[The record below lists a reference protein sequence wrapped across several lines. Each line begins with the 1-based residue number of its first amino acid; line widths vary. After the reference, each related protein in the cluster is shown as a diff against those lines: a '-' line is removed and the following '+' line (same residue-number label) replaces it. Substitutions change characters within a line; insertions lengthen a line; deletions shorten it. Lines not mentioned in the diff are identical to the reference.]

1 MNPGPGRRVSDSAY
15 RGARE
20 RICTMF
26 TGIVEEVGRVRAIQR
41 RTGYQRTTVEAK
53 RVLEDVSVGDSISID
68 GACHTV
74 VEAER
79 HAFSFESVSET
90 LERTTLG
97 RLETGHRVNLERSL
111 KLSDR
116 LGGHLVAGH
125 VDGMGRVMERRR
137 WADNMTF
144 RIGMPEEL
152 SAYLAAKGSI
162 AVDGISLTV
171 VAASARDFT
180 VTVIPHTAEATTI
193 GERRVGDAV
202 NLEVDLVARYLERLT
217 GGCTDNGNPGTLR
230 NVGIGSEREGV
241 S

>member
-1 MNPGPGRRVSDSAY
+1 
-15 RGARE
+15 
-20 RICTMF
+20 MF
-26 TGIVEEVGRVRAIQR
+26 TGIVEEVGLVRAIQR

-53 RVLEDVSVGDSISID
+53 RVLEDVSIGDSISID

-79 HAFSFESVSET
+79 RAFSFESVSET

-97 RLETGHRVNLERSL
+97 RLKTGDRVNLERSL

-125 VDGMGRVMERRR
+125 VDGMGTVMERRQR
-137 WADNMTF
+137 ADNMTF
-144 RIGMPEEL
+144 RIGMPEDL
-152 SAYLAAKGSI
+152 AAYLANKGSI
-162 AVDGISLTV
+162 AVDGISLTI
-171 VAASARDFT
+171 VAVGARHFT
-180 VTVIPHTAEATTI
+180 VTVIPHTVEATTI

-217 GGCTDNGNPGTLR
+217 GCRAENGSPATSR
-230 NVGIGSEREGV
+230 NVVFGSEGKGD

>member
-1 MNPGPGRRVSDSAY
+1 
-15 RGARE
+15 
-20 RICTMF
+20 MF
-26 TGIVEEVGRVRAIQR
+26 TGIVEEVGMVRAIQR

-53 RVLEDVSVGDSISID
+53 RVLEDVSIGDSISID

-79 HAFSFESVSET
+79 RAFSFESVSET

-97 RLETGHRVNLERSL
+97 RLETGDRVNLERSL

-125 VDGMGRVMERRR
+125 VDGTGRVLERRR
-137 WADNMTF
+137 WADNMVF
-144 RIGMPEEL
+144 RIGMQDEL
-152 SAYLAAKGSI
+152 AVYLAGKGSI
-162 AVDGISLTV
+162 AVDGISLTIV
-171 VAASARDFT
+171 SAGERDFT
-180 VTVIPHTAEATTI
+180 VTVIPHTMEATTI

-202 NLEVDLVARYLERLT
+202 NLEVDLVARYLEKLT
-217 GGCTDNGNPGTLR
+217 GRRAENGDLPTLR
-230 NVGIGSEREGV
+230 NVGFGSQREGV

>member
-1 MNPGPGRRVSDSAY
+1 
-15 RGARE
+15 
-20 RICTMF
+20 MF
-26 TGIVEEVGRVRAIQR
+26 TGIVEEVGQVRAIQR

-53 RVLEDVSVGDSISID
+53 RVLEDVSIGDSISID

-79 HAFSFESVSET
+79 RAFSFESVSET

-97 RLETGHRVNLERSL
+97 RLKTGDRVNLERSL

-125 VDGMGRVMERRR
+125 VDGMGTVMERRQR
-137 WADNMTF
+137 ADNMTF
-144 RIGMPEEL
+144 RIGMPEDL
-152 SAYLAAKGSI
+152 AAYLANKGSI
-162 AVDGISLTV
+162 AVDGISLTI
-171 VAASARDFT
+171 VAAGARHFT
-180 VTVIPHTAEATTI
+180 VTVIPHTVEATTI

-217 GGCTDNGNPGTLR
+217 GCRAENGSPATSR
-230 NVGIGSEREGV
+230 NVVFGSEGEGD

>member
-1 MNPGPGRRVSDSAY
+1 
-15 RGARE
+15 
-20 RICTMF
+20 MF
-26 TGIVEEVGRVRAIQR
+26 TGIVEEVGLVRAIQR

-53 RVLEDVSVGDSISID
+53 RVLEDVSIGDSISID

-79 HAFSFESVSET
+79 RAFSFESVSET

-97 RLETGHRVNLERSL
+97 RLETGDRVNLERSL

-125 VDGMGRVMERRR
+125 VDGTGRVLERRR
-137 WADNMTF
+137 WADNMVF
-144 RIGMPEEL
+144 RIGMQDEL
-152 SAYLAAKGSI
+152 AVYLAGKGSI
-162 AVDGISLTV
+162 AVDGISLTIV
-171 VAASARDFT
+171 SAGERDFT
-180 VTVIPHTAEATTI
+180 VTVIPHTMEATTI

-202 NLEVDLVARYLERLT
+202 NLEVDLVARYLEKLT
-217 GGCTDNGNPGTLR
+217 GRRAENGDLPTLR
-230 NVGIGSEREGV
+230 NVGFGSERERV

>member
-1 MNPGPGRRVSDSAY
+1 
-15 RGARE
+15 
-20 RICTMF
+20 MF
-26 TGIVEEVGRVRAIQR
+26 TGIVEEVGLVRAVQR
-41 RTGYQRTTVEAK
+41 RTGYQRTTVEAT

-97 RLETGHRVNLERSL
+97 RLETGHRVNLERSV

-144 RIGMPEEL
+144 RIVMPEEL

-171 VAASARDFT
+171 VAAGARDFT

>member
-1 MNPGPGRRVSDSAY
+1 MVS
-15 RGARE
+15 
-20 RICTMF
+20 MF
-26 TGIVEEVGRVRAIQR
+26 TGIVEEVGLVRAIQR
-41 RTGYQRTTVEAK
+41 RKGYQRTTVEAK
-53 RVLEDVSVGDSISID
+53 RVLEDVSIGDSISID

-79 HAFSFESVSET
+79 RSFSFESVSET

-97 RLETGHRVNLERSL
+97 RLKTGDRVNLERSM

-125 VDGMGRVMERRR
+125 VDGMGRVLERRR
-137 WADNMTF
+137 WSDNMVF
-144 RIGMPEEL
+144 RIGMQAEL
-152 SAYLAAKGSI
+152 AAYLADKGSI
-162 AVDGISLTV
+162 AVDGISLTIV
-171 VAASARDFT
+171 SAGARDFT
-180 VTVIPHTAEATTI
+180 VTVIPHTMEATTI

-202 NLEVDLVARYLERLT
+202 NLEVDLVARYLERLIGRT
-217 GGCTDNGNPGTLR
+217 ENGNLATFR

>member
-1 MNPGPGRRVSDSAY
+1 
-15 RGARE
+15 
-20 RICTMF
+20 MF
-26 TGIVEEVGRVRAIQR
+26 TGIVEEVGLVRAIQR

-53 RVLEDVSVGDSISID
+53 RVLEDVSIGDSISID

-79 HAFSFESVSET
+79 RAFSFESVSET

-97 RLETGHRVNLERSL
+97 RLKTGDRVNLERSL

-125 VDGMGRVMERRR
+125 VDGMGTVMERRQR
-137 WADNMTF
+137 ADNMTF
-144 RIGMPEEL
+144 RIGMPEDL
-152 SAYLAAKGSI
+152 AAYLANKGSI

-171 VAASARDFT
+171 VAAGARHFT
-180 VTVIPHTAEATTI
+180 VTVIPHTVEATTI

-217 GGCTDNGNPGTLR
+217 GCRAENGSPATSR
-230 NVGIGSEREGV
+230 NVVFGSEGEGD

>member
-1 MNPGPGRRVSDSAY
+1 MG
-15 RGARE
+15 
-20 RICTMF
+20 TMF
-26 TGIVEEVGRVRAIQR
+26 TGIVEEVGLVRAIQR

-53 RVLEDVSVGDSISID
+53 RVLEDVSIGDSISID

-79 HAFSFESVSET
+79 RAFSFESVSET

-97 RLETGHRVNLERSL
+97 RLETGDRVNLERSL

-125 VDGMGRVMERRR
+125 VDGTGRVLERRR
-137 WADNMTF
+137 WADNMVF
-144 RIGMPEEL
+144 RIGMQDEL
-152 SAYLAAKGSI
+152 AVYLAGKGSI
-162 AVDGISLTV
+162 AVDGISLTIV
-171 VAASARDFT
+171 SAGERDFT
-180 VTVIPHTAEATTI
+180 VTVIPHTMEATTI

-202 NLEVDLVARYLERLT
+202 NLEVDLVARYLEKLT
-217 GGCTDNGNPGTLR
+217 GRRAENGDLPTLR
-230 NVGIGSEREGV
+230 NVGFGSEREGV

>member
-1 MNPGPGRRVSDSAY
+1 
-15 RGARE
+15 
-20 RICTMF
+20 MF
-26 TGIVEEVGRVRAIQR
+26 TGIVEEVGLVRAIQR

-53 RVLEDVSVGDSISID
+53 RVLEDVSIGDSISID

-79 HAFSFESVSET
+79 RAFSFESVSET

-97 RLETGHRVNLERSL
+97 RLETGDRVNLERSL

-125 VDGMGRVMERRR
+125 VDGTGRVLERRR
-137 WADNMTF
+137 WADNMVF
-144 RIGMPEEL
+144 RIGMQDEL
-152 SAYLAAKGSI
+152 AVYLAGKGSI
-162 AVDGISLTV
+162 AVDGISLTIV
-171 VAASARDFT
+171 SAGERDFT
-180 VTVIPHTAEATTI
+180 VTVIPHTMEATTI

-202 NLEVDLVARYLERLT
+202 NLEVDLVARYLEKLT
-217 GGCTDNGNPGTLR
+217 GRRAENGDLPTLR
-230 NVGIGSEREGV
+230 NVGFGSEREGV

>member
-1 MNPGPGRRVSDSAY
+1 
-15 RGARE
+15 
-20 RICTMF
+20 MF
-26 TGIVEEVGRVRAIQR
+26 TGIVEEVGLVRAIQR

-53 RVLEDVSVGDSISID
+53 RVLEDVSIGDSISID
-68 GACHTV
+68 GVCHTV

-79 HAFSFESVSET
+79 RAFSFESVSET

-97 RLETGHRVNLERSL
+97 RLKTGDRVNLERSL

-125 VDGMGRVMERRR
+125 VDGTGRVLERRR
-137 WADNMTF
+137 WADNMMF
-144 RIGMPEEL
+144 RIGMQTEL
-152 SAYLAAKGSI
+152 AAYLADKGSI
-162 AVDGISLTV
+162 AVDGISLTIV
-171 VAASARDFT
+171 SAGVRDFT
-180 VTVIPHTAEATTI
+180 VTVIPHTMEATTI

-217 GGCTDNGNPGTLR
+217 GRMENGNLATLR
-230 NVGIGSEREGV
+230 NEAIGNEGKGV

>member
-1 MNPGPGRRVSDSAY
+1 
-15 RGARE
+15 
-20 RICTMF
+20 MF
-26 TGIVEEVGRVRAIQR
+26 TGIVEEVGLVRAIQR

-53 RVLEDVSVGDSISID
+53 RVLEDVSIGDSISID

-79 HAFSFESVSET
+79 RAFSFESVSET

-97 RLETGHRVNLERSL
+97 RLKTGDRVNLERSL

-125 VDGMGRVMERRR
+125 VDGMGTVMERRQR
-137 WADNMTF
+137 ADNMTF
-144 RIGMPEEL
+144 RIGMPEHL
-152 SAYLAAKGSI
+152 AAYLANKGSI
-162 AVDGISLTV
+162 AVDGISLTI
-171 VAASARDFT
+171 VAAGARHFT
-180 VTVIPHTAEATTI
+180 VTVIPHTVEATTI

-217 GGCTDNGNPGTLR
+217 GCRAENGSPATSR
-230 NVGIGSEREGV
+230 NVVFGSEGKGD

>member
-1 MNPGPGRRVSDSAY
+1 
-15 RGARE
+15 
-20 RICTMF
+20 MF
-26 TGIVEEVGRVRAIQR
+26 TGIVEEVGLVRAIQR

-53 RVLEDVSVGDSISID
+53 RVLEDVSIGDSISID

-74 VEAER
+74 VEAEHR
-79 HAFSFESVSET
+79 AFSFESVLET

-97 RLETGHRVNLERSL
+97 RLKTGDRVNLERSL

-125 VDGMGRVMERRR
+125 VDGMGRVLDRRQ
-137 WADNMTF
+137 WADNMVF
-144 RIGMPEEL
+144 RIGMPAEL
-152 SAYLAAKGSI
+152 TPYLAGKGSI

-171 VAASARDFT
+171 VSAGARDFT
-180 VTVIPHTAEATTI
+180 VTVIPHTMEATTI

-217 GGCTDNGNPGTLR
+217 DRPEENGNPTKSQNFGS
-230 NVGIGSEREGV
+230 GSER
-241 S
+241 

>member
-1 MNPGPGRRVSDSAY
+1 
-15 RGARE
+15 
-20 RICTMF
+20 MF
-26 TGIVEEVGRVRAIQR
+26 TGIVEEVGQVRAIQR

-53 RVLEDVSVGDSISID
+53 RVLEDVSIGDSISID
-68 GACHTV
+68 GACQTV

-79 HAFSFESVSET
+79 RAFSFESVSET

-97 RLETGHRVNLERSL
+97 RLKTGDRVNLERSL

-125 VDGMGRVMERRR
+125 VDGMGTVMERRQR
-137 WADNMTF
+137 ADNMTF
-144 RIGMPEEL
+144 RIGMPEDL
-152 SAYLAAKGSI
+152 AAYLANKGSI
-162 AVDGISLTV
+162 AVDGISLTI
-171 VAASARDFT
+171 VAAGARHFT
-180 VTVIPHTAEATTI
+180 VTVIPHTVEATTI

-217 GGCTDNGNPGTLR
+217 GCRAENGSPATSR
-230 NVGIGSEREGV
+230 NVVFGSEGEGD

>member
-1 MNPGPGRRVSDSAY
+1 
-15 RGARE
+15 
-20 RICTMF
+20 MF
-26 TGIVEEVGRVRAIQR
+26 TGIVEEVGLVRAIQR

-53 RVLEDVSVGDSISID
+53 RVLEDVSIGDSISID

-79 HAFSFESVSET
+79 RAFSFESVSET

-97 RLETGHRVNLERSL
+97 RLKTGDRVNLERSL

-125 VDGMGRVMERRR
+125 VDGMGTVMERRQR
-137 WADNMTF
+137 ADNMTF
-144 RIGMPEEL
+144 RIVMPEHL
-152 SAYLAAKGSI
+152 AAYLANKGSI
-162 AVDGISLTV
+162 AVDGISLTI
-171 VAASARDFT
+171 VAAGARHFT
-180 VTVIPHTAEATTI
+180 VTVIPHTVEATTI

-217 GGCTDNGNPGTLR
+217 GCRAENGSPATSR
-230 NVGIGSEREGV
+230 NVVFGSEGKGD

>member
-1 MNPGPGRRVSDSAY
+1 MVS
-15 RGARE
+15 
-20 RICTMF
+20 MF
-26 TGIVEEVGRVRAIQR
+26 TGIVEEVGQVRAIQR
-41 RTGYQRTTVEAK
+41 RKGYQRTTVEAK
-53 RVLEDVSVGDSISID
+53 RVLEDVSIGDSMSID

-79 HAFSFESVSET
+79 RVFSFESVSET

-97 RLETGHRVNLERSL
+97 RLKTGDRVNLERSM

-125 VDGMGRVMERRR
+125 VDGMGRVLERRR
-137 WADNMTF
+137 WTDNMVF
-144 RIGMPEEL
+144 RIGMQAEL
-152 SAYLAAKGSI
+152 AAYLADKGSI
-162 AVDGISLTV
+162 AVDGISLTIV
-171 VAASARDFT
+171 SAGARDFS
-180 VTVIPHTAEATTI
+180 VTVIPHTMEATTI

-217 GGCTDNGNPGTLR
+217 GRTENGSLATFR

>member
-1 MNPGPGRRVSDSAY
+1 M
-15 RGARE
+15 
-20 RICTMF
+20 
-26 TGIVEEVGRVRAIQR
+26 RAIQR

-53 RVLEDVSVGDSISID
+53 RVLEDVSIGDSISID

-74 VEAER
+74 VEAKR

-97 RLETGHRVNLERSL
+97 RLKTGDRVNLERSL

-125 VDGMGRVMERRR
+125 VDGMGTVMERRR

-144 RIGMPEEL
+144 RIGMPEDL
-152 SAYLAAKGSI
+152 AAYLANKGSI
-162 AVDGISLTV
+162 AVDGISLTI
-171 VAASARDFT
+171 VAAGARHFT
-180 VTVIPHTAEATTI
+180 VTVIPHTMEATTI
-193 GERRVGDAV
+193 GERRVGDVV

-217 GGCTDNGNPGTLR
+217 GRRAENGDPATSR
-230 NVGIGSEREGV
+230 NVGIGSEREGD

>member
-1 MNPGPGRRVSDSAY
+1 
-15 RGARE
+15 
-20 RICTMF
+20 MF
-26 TGIVEEVGRVRAIQR
+26 TGIVEEVGQVREIQR
-41 RTGYQRTTVEAK
+41 RTGYQRTTVVAT

-68 GACHTV
+68 GVCHTV

-79 HAFSFESVSET
+79 RAFSFESVSET

-97 RLETGHRVNLERSL
+97 RLETGDRVNLERSL

-125 VDGMGRVMERRR
+125 VDGMGSVLERRR
-137 WADNMTF
+137 WTDNMVF
-144 RIGMPEEL
+144 RIGMPAEL
-152 SAYLAAKGSI
+152 ASYLADKGSI

-171 VAASARDFT
+171 VTAGARDFT
-180 VTVIPHTAEATTI
+180 VTVIPHTLEATTI

-217 GGCTDNGNPGTLR
+217 GRRTENGSLATFR
-230 NVGIGSEREGV
+230 NVGIESEGEGV